1 MCQNDIRAKRLVRV
15 LTDWESPSLQ
25 VSATFLGRRKES
37 RRLRAFLDFME
48 AKLRIEGDPLAAGQ
62 TRQPRQDN
70 SGAKVE
76 PVAKRPRNSGRYA

>member
-1 MCQNDIRAKRLVRV
+1 MCQNDVRAKRLVRV

-48 AKLRIEGDPLAAGQ
+48 AKLKIQGQPLV
-62 TRQPRQDN
+62 P
-70 SGAKVE
+70 
-76 PVAKRPRNSGRYA
+76 GRS